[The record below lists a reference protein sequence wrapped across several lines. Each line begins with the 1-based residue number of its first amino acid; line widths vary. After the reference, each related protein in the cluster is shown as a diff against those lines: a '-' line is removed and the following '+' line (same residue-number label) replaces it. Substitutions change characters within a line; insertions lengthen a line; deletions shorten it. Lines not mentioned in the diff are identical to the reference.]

1 MSMTDKKVFKSEFD
15 AWKWV
20 HEMFPGKQWYLDHES
35 SERAGYKTYRDT
47 EDFYN
52 YVCELGDRLE
62 VNLKEGNIT
71 INLGIES
78 DLANADDRPVSE
90 KEEHEMK
97 PETYKIEFN
106 DVELILVKGAL
117 YRLSTTFNE
126 LDVVKG
132 NSDTLNA
139 SINCLELIKRINA
152 VNVKES
158 EAPGN
163 DKRGSN

>member
-1 MSMTDKKVFKSEFD
+1 MSMTDKKTYKSEFE

-20 HEMFPGKQWYLDHES
+20 HEMFPGTQWYLDHES

-47 EDFYN
+47 EEFYN

-62 VNLKEGNIT
+62 VNLKEGNRT
-71 INLGIES
+71 INLWI
-78 DLANADDRPVSE
+78 E
-90 KEEHEMK
+90 KEEPEIK

-126 LDVVKG
+126 LDVVNG
-132 NSDTLNA
+132 NSNTLNA
-139 SINCLELIKRINA
+139 SITCLELIKRING
-152 VNVKES
+152 VLNEK
-158 EAPGN
+158 N
-163 DKRGSN
+163 